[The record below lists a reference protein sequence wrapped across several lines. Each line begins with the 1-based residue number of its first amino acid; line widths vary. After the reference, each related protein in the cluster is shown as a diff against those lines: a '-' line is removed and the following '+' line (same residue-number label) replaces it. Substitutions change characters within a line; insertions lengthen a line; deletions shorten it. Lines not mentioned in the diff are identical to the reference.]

1 MTEPARYLSFYL
13 PASVTAALFALVQIV
28 ALLLV
33 PQYEYFGY
41 QAFGP
46 QGETNPLI
54 PLLYIAFL
62 IVFTF
67 FLIWIFKM
75 KKGNLLRVIFIFIM
89 SISAIYVLFPV
100 FILLLPSF
108 PDFDFYLSVGIMVAI
123 AIALW
128 LYPEWYVVD
137 TWGFIMAAGITAIF
151 GISLGLLPSFVLLTA
166 MALYDFIAVYRT
178 KHMISLAEGAMD
190 LNLPIMMMVPRKI
203 GFSNFSK
210 KVPLASNESEQREA
224 LYIGL
229 GDMIIPGVLT
239 VSAYAN
245 LPSTPILSGLG
256 GGIMVALGCL
266 AGAFAGFVLLMHLT
280 SKGRPQAGLPLLNTG
295 TIAGFLLSY
304 LLVFHNFSFGFL
316 FQL

>member
-28 ALLLV
+28 ALFLV

-75 KKGNLLRVIFIFIM
+75 NKGNLLRVIFIFIM
-89 SISAIYVLFPV
+89 SISAVYVLFPV
-100 FILLLPSF
+100 FILLLPSL
-108 PDFDFYLSVGIMVAI
+108 PYFDFYLSVGIMVAI

-151 GISLGLLPSFVLLTA
+151 GISLGILPSFVLLAA

-210 KVPLASNESEQREA
+210 KAPLASNESEQREA

-245 LPSTPILSGLG
+245 LPSAPILSGLG
-256 GGIMVALGCL
+256 GDILVALGCL
-266 AGAFAGFVLLMHLT
+266 AGAIAGFVLLMNLT
-280 SKGRPQAGLPLLNTG
+280 AKGRPQAGLPLLNTG
-295 TIAGFLLSY
+295 TIIGFLVSY
-304 LLVFHNFSFGFL
+304 ILVFHNLGFGFIL
-316 FQL
+316 SL